1 MSDNFRSFA
10 DAASPWEQTGAG
22 DPNTQPEVGSY
33 TTVLIG
39 VKLTCAELQD
49 SSSTT
54 TQGRGREEI
63 DFVLDHARYIK
74 IVKGQRLKSMRHQ
87 GLTGDLSF

>member
-1 MSDNFRSFA
+1 MGTDWSWRPKHTARS
-10 DAASPWEQTGAG
+10 EQLSSLLTEGA
-22 DPNTQPEVGSY
+22 
-33 TTVLIG
+33 
-39 VKLTCAELQD
+39 KLTFVELQD
-49 SSSTT
+49 PSSTT

-74 IVKGQRLKSMRHQ
+74 IVKGQQLKSMRHQ